1 MEHHLTA
8 LAQRE
13 SGRLAQQSAMIQKEL
28 RFLKEKKEGI
38 EVCTLQEKTYQLTA
52 ICAKM
57 HFSTYSIII
66 IFFRKPCL
74 QQMRNLRSLSIR

>member
-28 RFLKEKKEGI
+28 RFLKEKKEGM
-38 EVCTLQEKTYQLTA
+38 EVCTLEEKTYQLTA

-57 HFSTYSIII
+57 HLTYSIII
-66 IFFRKPCL
+66 YVFFRKPCL
-74 QQMRNLRSLSIR
+74 QQTRNLRSLSIR